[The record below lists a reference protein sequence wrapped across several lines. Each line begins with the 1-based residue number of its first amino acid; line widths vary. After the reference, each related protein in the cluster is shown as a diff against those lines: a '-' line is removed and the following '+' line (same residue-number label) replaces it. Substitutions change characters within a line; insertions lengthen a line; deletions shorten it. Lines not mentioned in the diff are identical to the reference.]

1 MSEHSLIIALKF
13 GEKLKEFDDI
23 SQAEKYF
30 ISYKDELLNKLKVI
44 CGQSVGFFPD
54 YSIESLKN
62 IEKLYF
68 QLYHDNT
75 FGKLGLS
82 QRQFESIMSV
92 YWGEV
97 VIKNNPDAKWI
108 IEEFAFSQGKYE
120 LLVNKGLC
128 NISIVDMFQDLYK
141 RQDNKRQNLLFREYN
156 RYFTR
161 QL

>member
-1 MSEHSLIIALKF
+1 MSEHSLTIALKY
-13 GEKLKEFDDI
+13 GEKLKEFYDI
-23 SQAEKYF
+23 AQAEKYF
-30 ISYKDELLNKLKVI
+30 ISYKDELLNRLEAI
-44 CGQSVGFFPD
+44 SGQLDGFSPD
-54 YSIESLKN
+54 YTIESLKN

-68 QLYHDNT
+68 ELYRNNS

-82 QRQFESIMSV
+82 QKQFESIMSV

-97 VIKNNPDAKWI
+97 VIKNNADAKWL

-120 LLVNKGLC
+120 LLVSNGLC
-128 NISIVDMFQDLYK
+128 NVSIVDMFQDLYK
-141 RQDNKRQNLLFREYN
+141 RQGNKRQNLLFREYN

>member
-1 MSEHSLIIALKF
+1 MSEHSLIIALEY

-30 ISYKDELLNKLKVI
+30 ISYKAELLNKLKAI
-44 CGQSVGFFPD
+44 CVQSVGFFPD

-97 VIKNNPDAKWI
+97 VIKI
-108 IEEFAFSQGKYE
+108 IRTPNG
-120 LLVNKGLC
+120 
-128 NISIVDMFQDLYK
+128 
-141 RQDNKRQNLLFREYN
+141 
-156 RYFTR
+156 
-161 QL
+161 

>member
-1 MSEHSLIIALKF
+1 MSEHGLIIALKY
-13 GEKLKEFDDI
+13 GEKLKEFDDKV
-23 SQAEKYF
+23 QAEKFF
-30 ISYKDELLNKLKVI
+30 ISYKDELLNRLEAI
-44 CGQSVGFFPD
+44 SEQLDGFFPD
-54 YSIESLKN
+54 YTIESLKD

-68 QLYHDNT
+68 QLYRNNT

-82 QRQFESIMSV
+82 QKQFESIMSV

-97 VIKNNPDAKWI
+97 VIKNNADAKWL

-120 LLVNKGLC
+120 LLVN
-128 NISIVDMFQDLYK
+128 ISIFDMFQDLYK

-156 RYFTR
+156 RYFAR

>member
-1 MSEHSLIIALKF
+1 MSEHSLIIALKY

-23 SQAEKYF
+23 AQAEKYF
-30 ISYKDELLNKLKVI
+30 ISYKDELLNRLEAI
-44 CGQSVGFFPD
+44 SEQLDGFSPD
-54 YSIESLKN
+54 YTIESLKN

-68 QLYHDNT
+68 QLYRNNT

-82 QRQFESIMSV
+82 QKQFESIMSV

-97 VIKNNPDAKWI
+97 VIKNNADAKWL

-120 LLVNKGLC
+120 LLVN
-128 NISIVDMFQDLYK
+128 ISIFDMFQDLYK

-156 RYFTR
+156 RYFAR